1 MMISSTILKIA
12 GLIYIF
18 LIPLTCSFVPAVKI
32 NGRNLQPVGQPN
44 LLCLCALPV
53 PDDKGVSLDDKFRN
67 DVYSKNASTS
77 AKPRLASAIETIM
90 QWLIKNVLLSQC
102 SSLKV
107 DMNAVSNRA
116 ILKGNIGKISIS
128 ARGCI
133 SRFKLL
139 SFRKLDLYGV
149 NLHLGYIPF
158 ILPILPFFVWRFRKY
173 IQSTI
178 ITVFL
183 LKITGNL
190 DRDDFRRQLGSMK
203 ERIRRYIGSPQSPCI
218 SYSLAIASSDISN
231 SLLLRFWLRSILQS
245 LVQNSVIGAAAAI
258 GDAAQKG
265 MEAERR
271 RMRNGIPPLPG
282 SSAEALPNLSTEDQQ
297 QQQGLTSALLSAT
310 SFELTNAG
318 FMDERVVF
326 DAKALLPRDENG
338 VANSLQFCIRAKLA
352 PTTIVETDGQPI
364 RQQTTQ
370 EMHNAVGFLQPEC
383 RLATKPLNARF
394 GGNPLLQNLVSNLT
408 PEYLW
413 LPFGI
418 GVAVPFGRHSN
429 IYRASVDAC
438 EEGGY
443 ICRIDGAVRS
453 MKEKETGKNKLKL

>member
-1 MMISSTILKIA
+1 MISSVLKIA
-12 GLIYIF
+12 GLIHFF
-18 LIPLTCSFVPAVKI
+18 LIPLTCSFAPAVKI
-32 NGRNLQPVGQPN
+32 YGRNLKPVYQPH
-44 LLCLCALPV
+44 LLCALPV
-53 PDDKGVSLDDKFRN
+53 PDDKGVSLDGKFRN
-67 DVYSKNASTS
+67 DDYSENTSTTS

-90 QWLIKNVLLSQC
+90 QCVSNVLLSQC

-107 DMNAVSNRA
+107 NMNAVSNRA
-116 ILKGNIGKISIS
+116 IMKGNIGNLSIS
-128 ARGCI
+128 ARDCI

-149 NLHLGYIPF
+149 DLHLGYLPF
-158 ILPILPFFVWRFRKY
+158 ILPIMPFFLWRFRKY

-183 LKITGNL
+183 LKITGCL
-190 DRDDFRRQLGSMK
+190 DRDNFRSRLESMK
-203 ERIRRYIGSPQSPCI
+203 ERIHHYIGSPRSPCI

-271 RMRNGIPPLPG
+271 RMRNGIPLLPG
-282 SSAEALPNLSTEDQQ
+282 SSAEVLPNLSTEDQQ

-326 DAKALLPRDENG
+326 DAKAVLPRDENG

-370 EMHNAVGFLQPEC
+370 EVHNAVGFLQPEC

-418 GVAVPFGRHSN
+418 GVAVPFGRRN
-429 IYRASVDAC
+429 EVYRASVDAC

-443 ICRIDGAVRS
+443 ICRIDGAVRI
-453 MKEKETGKNKLKL
+453 MKEKETYKNKLKLK